1 VKPEG
6 ELVRIVGRVLLGIV
20 LISVALVVLLGV
32 SILIPDVGCQQSV
45 SDYNEMKTLI
55 RLQAPAEIDARESFS
70 INGTLYKV
78 MMGKIGAAPVANV
91 GFPGQRI
98 GLTVGAMSTIVHTD
112 EGGHFSY
119 NLSLDHP
126 GSYRIQASY
135 SGDQLGY
142 IRASQSILPLSV
154 TGDTASRSNSWQLYL
169 LAAAALA
176 VISYLLYRYII
187 KRDGLKAAREIENR
201 VTPGKVDIRNL
212 RSWLRPIVMV
222 IVIALLIFA
231 LWPREQP
238 QTVVPDDRT
247 LIVSTIILDVPETT
261 GTGESFDI
269 KGTLTGTDN
278 NTEYPLSSEEV
289 SIVIVPVGGGNKNT
303 EKVMTDE
310 VGGFTEKI
318 ILEESG
324 EYEISAVFENTR
336 GIYFTSSDSRNIVV
350 HGMAEPSSWDLSGM
364 HWIFSV
370 FGFLV
375 VATLLIIGV
384 IYYRRYRRSHPSTNK
399 IAVTDE
405 IDEPLSFSATSEESI
420 LEKHTPDSRLKIEFP
435 QIGASLPD
443 VWGQGESLAIQ
454 FTTDHENGQKTGGEE
469 LDIELLPGLKDKAVV
484 DDEGQ
489 LTREHTY
496 SMKGEYEI
504 KAAFFN
510 GTLSSHDT
518 ISRSVRIVDYREEI
532 VRLYTE
538 VVALLDAS
546 GLTVSPR
553 MTVRDM
559 ENILLRI
566 LPALSRE
573 KVDQF
578 ASLFEEANYSL
589 HQITRSTYERMYQIC
604 IEVKKNRP
612 VKFES
617 QDTRTASGPGY
628 TI

>member
-1 VKPEG
+1 M
-6 ELVRIVGRVLLGIV
+6 VRRILLGIAI
-20 LISVALVVLLGV
+20 ISVALVVLLGV
-32 SILIPDVGCQQSV
+32 STLIPDVGCQQSV

-55 RLQAPAEIDARESFS
+55 RLQAPTEVDTGESFS

-78 MMGKIGAAPVANV
+78 RMGKIGTAPVANV

-98 GLTVGAMSTIVHTD
+98 GLTVGAVSTIVYTD
-112 EGGHFSY
+112 EEGHFSY

-154 TGDTASRSNSWQLYL
+154 AGDATSRSNTWQLYL

-176 VISYLLYRYII
+176 VISYLLYRYIS
-187 KRDGLKAAREIENR
+187 RRGGLKADLEREDR
-201 VTPGKVDIRNL
+201 ATSGKVDIRNL
-212 RSWLRPIVMV
+212 RSWLRPLVVI

-247 LIVSTIILDVPETT
+247 LIASTIILDVPETT
-261 GTGESFDI
+261 GTGESFEI

-289 SIVIVPVGGGNKNT
+289 SIVIVPVGGGNKHT
-303 EKVMTDE
+303 EKVVTDE
-310 VGGFTEKI
+310 GGDFTDNL
-318 ILEESG
+318 ILEETG

-350 HGMAEPSSWDLSGM
+350 HGTAGSSFWNLSGL
-364 HWIFSV
+364 HWIFTV

-375 VATLLIIGV
+375 VAMLSIIAV
-384 IYYRRYRRSHPSTNK
+384 IYYRRYRRGHPTTEK
-399 IAVTDE
+399 TALAEE
-405 IDEPLSFSATSEESI
+405 IDELLTFSAPPEEPT
-420 LEKHTPDSRLKIEFP
+420 LPEKHTPDSRLKIEFP
-435 QIGASLPD
+435 QIGDNLPD
-443 VWGQGESLAIQ
+443 VWGLGESLTIHFA
-454 FTTDHENGQKTGGEE
+454 TNHKNGQKTGAEE
-469 LDIELLPGLKDKAVV
+469 LDIELLPGFKDKAAV
-484 DDEGQ
+484 DNEGQ
-489 LTREHTY
+489 LTQEYTY
-496 SMKGEYEI
+496 TGKGKYEI
-504 KAAFFN
+504 KAAFSN
-510 GTLSSHDT
+510 GTLDGHEA
-518 ISRSVRIVDYREEI
+518 ISRSIRIVDYREEI
-532 VRLYTE
+532 IRLYHEIVTM
-538 VVALLDAS
+538 LDAS
-546 GLTVSPR
+546 GLVVSPR

-559 ENILLRI
+559 ENILVRI

-573 KVDQF
+573 TVDQL

-589 HQITRSTYERMYQIC
+589 HQITRSAYERMYLIC
-604 IEVKKNRP
+604 VEVKKNIP
-612 VKFES
+612 VKFEA
-617 QDTRTASGPGY
+617 QNTRIANEPGH